1 MGVASPPPLLSPM
14 DTTPSMEINELEKM
28 EVDRPHN
35 YDEHRYEKV
44 ARLINK
50 ETTSYDDLAREVVGE
65 ACRGT
70 APLNLMM
77 DSVLHEVIAKR
88 KTGLAFAIVALP
100 DASNHRILRH
110 QNYYGDT
117 PLHIAAEIGDSKV
130 AKALLER
137 DGSLAHKKN
146 KKGETPL
153 HKAVQFGHLDVFKII
168 IDAGGDEM
176 ASVRTGDGST
186 ILHYAIMHDQTEE
199 ALAIAKKFPDLI
211 LSRNAG
217 GASPLQI
224 MAAFYKKSSKP
235 HQTLISHLYASCIE
249 EGGVKSDEESGNRD
263 GQSRGNW
270 WSRLPGWGKCWIV
283 QVINN
288 LRRRKVKEREE
299 TSNHEELLKQLVRN
313 EDFGFYLK
321 GFIPQTSNYHSAGD
335 RGSLMRNVS
344 SIDTA
349 DHLYEVMREVV
360 KSASRP
366 SDDEVSEASDRR
378 IWEESPLITGVKFG
392 LDDFVIKI
400 LQLSPRS
407 ATYVGYDG
415 MNVLQAAVKYHR
427 RHVVLAIKE
436 DKRLP
441 TWLFT
446 DLESDT
452 MNTLLHIA
460 ASGNNLKK
468 EIMVDP
474 LRLHDELEWFEMLE
488 KIVPKELLNYRN
500 KGQKTAQE
508 VFDEKHKEMLKDCR
522 TELVDIGRTCAPLVA
537 AAVFTS
543 SFYIPGENNR
553 ENNRLAFKI
562 FSRVYVVGFSCA
574 TTALVL
580 YLLLMVMPYKQRDF
594 RRVVPLNYL
603 MASILLTMSL
613 STFSIA
619 FACNMYMQI
628 YGNNRKSYADLATL
642 MLELLVVPFI
652 YGFAHLFCGGSGA
665 FWRACLFLKRL
676 AR

>member
-1 MGVASPPPLLSPM
+1 MPSPLLSPM
-14 DTTPSMEINELEKM
+14 DMPQPMEINELEKM

-50 ETTSYDDLAREVVGE
+50 KTTSYDDLAREVVGE

-88 KTGLAFAIVALP
+88 KTGLAFAIIALP

-137 DGSLAHKKN
+137 DGSLAHNKN
-146 KKGETPL
+146 KKGETAL
-153 HKAVQFGHLDVFKII
+153 HKAVQFGHLDVFNII

-186 ILHYAIMHDQTEE
+186 ILHYAIMHDQTGR
-199 ALAIAKKFPDLI
+199 I
-211 LSRNAG
+211 
-217 GASPLQI
+217 
-224 MAAFYKKSSKP
+224 
-235 HQTLISHLYASCIE
+235 
-249 EGGVKSDEESGNRD
+249 
-263 GQSRGNW
+263 
-270 WSRLPGWGKCWIV
+270 
-283 QVINN
+283 
-288 LRRRKVKEREE
+288 KVKEREE

-313 EDFGFYLK
+313 EDFGFYVK
-321 GFIPQTSNYHSAGD
+321 GFIPQTSDYHSAGD

-344 SIDTA
+344 GIDTA
-349 DHLYEVMREVV
+349 DHLYEVMRELV

-392 LDDFVIKI
+392 LDEFVIKI
-400 LQLSPRS
+400 LQWSPRS

-452 MNTLLHIA
+452 KNSLLHIA
-460 ASGNNLKK
+460 ASGNTFKK

-488 KIVPKELLNYRN
+488 RIVPKELLNYRN
-500 KGQKTAQE
+500 RGQKTAQE
-508 VFDEKHKEMLKDCR
+508 VFDEKHEEMLKDCR

-562 FSRVYVVGFSCA
+562 FSRVYVVRFSCA

-628 YGNNRKSYADLATL
+628 YGNNKKSYADLATL

>member
-1 MGVASPPPLLSPM
+1 MPSPLLSPM
-14 DTTPSMEINELEKM
+14 DMPQPMEINELEKM

-65 ACRGT
+65 ACRDT

-88 KTGLAFAIVALP
+88 KTLLTVAIVDLP
-100 DASNHRILRH
+100 DALNHRILRH

-137 DGSLAHKKN
+137 DGSLAHNKN
-146 KKGETPL
+146 KYVHVLVFGETAL
-153 HKAVQFGHLDVFKII
+153 HKAVQFGHLDVFNII

-186 ILHYAIMHDQTEE
+186 ILHYAIMHDQTGR
-199 ALAIAKKFPDLI
+199 I
-211 LSRNAG
+211 
-217 GASPLQI
+217 
-224 MAAFYKKSSKP
+224 
-235 HQTLISHLYASCIE
+235 
-249 EGGVKSDEESGNRD
+249 
-263 GQSRGNW
+263 
-270 WSRLPGWGKCWIV
+270 
-283 QVINN
+283 
-288 LRRRKVKEREE
+288 KVKEREE
-299 TSNHEELLKQLVRN
+299 TSNLAELLKQLVRN
-313 EDFGFYLK
+313 EDFGFYVK
-321 GFIPQTSNYHSAGD
+321 GFIPQTSDYHSAGD

-344 SIDTA
+344 GIDTA
-349 DHLYEVMREVV
+349 DHLYEVMRELV

-366 SDDEVSEASDRR
+366 SDDEVTEASDRR

-392 LDDFVIKI
+392 LDEFVIKI
-400 LQLSPRS
+400 LQWSPRS

-452 MNTLLHIA
+452 KNSLLHIA
-460 ASGNNLKK
+460 ASGNTFKK

-474 LRLHDELEWFEMLE
+474 LRLHDELEWFESCGGGRPPAMFLQMLE

-500 KGQKTAQE
+500 RGQKTAQE

-628 YGNNRKSYADLATL
+628 YGNNKKTYADLATL

-652 YGFAHLFCGGSGA
+652 YCFAHLFCGGSGA

>member
-1 MGVASPPPLLSPM
+1 MPSPLLSPM
-14 DTTPSMEINELEKM
+14 DMPQPMEINELEKM

-65 ACRGT
+65 ACRDT

-88 KTGLAFAIVALP
+88 KTLLTVAIVDLP
-100 DASNHRILRH
+100 DALNHRILRH

-137 DGSLAHKKN
+137 DGSLAHNKN
-146 KKGETPL
+146 KKGETAL
-153 HKAVQFGHLDVFKII
+153 HKAVQFGHLDVFNII

-224 MAAFYKKSSKP
+224 MAAFYKKSSKTKT
-235 HQTLISHLYASCIE
+235 HETLISHLYASCIG
-249 EGGVKSDEESGNRD
+249 EGVVKSDEESGNRD

-270 WSRLPGWGKCWIV
+270 WSHLPGWGKCWIV
-283 QVINN
+283 HVINN
-288 LRRRKVKEREE
+288 LRRIKVKEREE
-299 TSNHEELLKQLVRN
+299 TSNLAELLKQLVRN
-313 EDFGFYLK
+313 EDFGFYVK
-321 GFIPQTSNYHSAGD
+321 GFIPQTSDYHSAGD

-344 SIDTA
+344 GIDTA
-349 DHLYEVMREVV
+349 DHLYEVMRELV

-366 SDDEVSEASDRR
+366 SDDEVTEASDRR

-392 LDDFVIKI
+392 LDEFVIKI
-400 LQLSPRS
+400 LQWSPRS

-452 MNTLLHIA
+452 KNSLLHIA
-460 ASGNNLKK
+460 ASGNTFKK

-500 KGQKTAQE
+500 RGQKTAQE

-628 YGNNRKSYADLATL
+628 YGNNKKTYADLATL

-652 YGFAHLFCGGSGA
+652 YCFAHLFCGGSGA